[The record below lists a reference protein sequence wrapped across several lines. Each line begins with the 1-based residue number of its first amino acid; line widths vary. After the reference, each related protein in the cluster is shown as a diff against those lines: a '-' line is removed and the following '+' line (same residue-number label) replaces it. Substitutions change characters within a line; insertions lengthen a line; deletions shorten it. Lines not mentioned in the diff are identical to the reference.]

1 VLHRSLASNG
11 TYQNHFGIL
20 KGNYVVTGLD
30 AGYALSDRLNDTSA
44 LVTEDD
50 GKRSLGILS

>member
-1 VLHRSLASNG
+1 
-11 TYQNHFGIL
+11 
-20 KGNYVVTGLD
+20 VVTGLD